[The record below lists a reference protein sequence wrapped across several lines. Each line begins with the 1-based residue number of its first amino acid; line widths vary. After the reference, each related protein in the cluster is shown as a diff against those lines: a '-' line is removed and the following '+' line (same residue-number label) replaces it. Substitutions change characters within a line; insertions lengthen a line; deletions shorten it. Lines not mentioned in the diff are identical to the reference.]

1 MYSGKKTASIHPWH
15 VFSVLSFYSGDE
27 SEDFLSNMVHKH
39 EVSQWGPISKQY
51 FTLSFGLFFCLDNSL
66 SFGGTNIG
74 NWRNKVYFGKI
85 SLRTSFLSSINFFF
99 LLLKLRRH
107 CTSISCSHYLLL
119 ITSKHAS
126 SILALLFISISSL
139 QQCLYSFLF
148 VVWYRYLWV
157 IDFWSYA
164 RRIRDGASCAF
175 FDYILMSKEL
185 SACFRLKPTL
195 PFKLYI
201 SVIWMAE
208 WSPER
213 SKC

>member
-1 MYSGKKTASIHPWH
+1 M
-15 VFSVLSFYSGDE
+15 E
-27 SEDFLSNMVHKH
+27 
-39 EVSQWGPISKQY
+39 
-51 FTLSFGLFFCLDNSL
+51 TL
-66 SFGGTNIG
+66 TNIG

-85 SLRTSFLSSINFFF
+85 SLRTSFLSSINLFF
-99 LLLKLRRH
+99 LLLKLRGH

-126 SILALLFISISSL
+126 SILLSFSVIFSYQSLSL
-139 QQCLYSFLF
+139 QQCLYSLLF
-148 VVWYRYLWV
+148 VFWYRYHWV

-175 FDYILMSKEL
+175 SDYILMSKEL